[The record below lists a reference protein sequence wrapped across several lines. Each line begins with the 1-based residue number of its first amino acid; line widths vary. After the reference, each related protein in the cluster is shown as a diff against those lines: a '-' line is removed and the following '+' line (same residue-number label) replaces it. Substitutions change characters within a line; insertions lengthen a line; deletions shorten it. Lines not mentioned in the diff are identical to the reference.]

1 MKILLKAF
9 LLTTPINFA
18 YAAEGQKSAGLPQMD
33 IATFPSQLFWLVITF
48 SLLYL
53 FMWKFVIPRLGATIE
68 ERRDKISN
76 DINDADNLNTEATDI
91 LKKYDEVFMN
101 KDEAGMN
108 EVLHDDYKF
117 TMHASGKVLT
127 KQDVI
132 QWAMSDDINRDKVR
146 IIYENDEIGI
156 EHSFVTFS
164 DGNTQAVMAVFT
176 FKDGKIFSLETGATN
191 MPK

>member
-1 MKILLKAF
+1 M
-9 LLTTPINFA
+9 
-18 YAAEGQKSAGLPQMD
+18 S
-33 IATFPSQLFWLVITF
+33 V
-48 SLLYL
+48 
-53 FMWKFVIPRLGATIE
+53 
-68 ERRDKISN
+68 
-76 DINDADNLNTEATDI
+76 

-132 QWAMSDDINRDKVR
+132 QWAMSDDINREKVR

-164 DGNTQAVMAVFT
+164 DGNTQQLWRY
-176 FKDGKIFSLETGATN
+176 SLSK
-191 MPK
+191 MVKFFL